1 MEKDKYVIWNN
12 DSLAHDG
19 YEEGIKEEWIQ
30 EVQAK
35 LGLCEPN
42 DLWIPSGL
50 VDSVKEAAID
60 DAIAQAMDDHE
71 ETINFVEAYHEFAN
85 EENIGAIID
94 EQFEDDLAE
103 QADINVRDWLD
114 NEMRN
119 LSHIDVRD
127 AIPFIRDDDGY
138 CVLDGYR
145 NYYPIGSIDNAG
157 DLLEALCRKM
167 SGDTIELSVK
177 GGELVSSEPVG
188 YFGEMEDH
196 IVKLV
201 DKNFVNEIE
210 RLVDEEL
217 VKLYCDN
224 GFNKNESLDDVIVAL
239 RRSKA
244 ICKTSYLQFARSMAG
259 RSAMRNRRRPA
270 SRSMRSA
277 MRKALRQSSI
287 MRIAGMSSESRS
299 VGRDF
304 CLTVCFCLDAVLRGA
319 L

>member
-1 MEKDKYVIWNN
+1 MTDR
-12 DSLAHDG
+12 LARCAAAAPC
-19 YEEGIKEEWIQ
+19 KR

-42 DLWIPSGL
+42 DYWVPSGL
-50 VDSVKEAAID
+50 VDAVKEAAID
-60 DAIAQAMDDHE
+60 DAIAKAMENHE
-71 ETINFVEAYHEFAN
+71 ETINFVQAYRDFAD
-85 EENIGAIID
+85 EENIAAIID

-157 DLLEALCRKM
+157 DLLEALYRKM

-201 DKNFVNEIE
+201 DKDFVNEIE
-210 RLVDEEL
+210 RLVDGALEKFL
-217 VKLYCDN
+217 QDN
-224 GFNKNESLDDVIVAL
+224 GFDKNAVLDDVIIAL
-239 RRSKA
+239 AEKQGHLHDVVPA
-244 ICKTSYLQFARSMAG
+244 ICEVYGWPVGHAEPQEAG
-259 RSAMRNRRRPA
+259 ESLDEICDAKSAEA
-270 SRSMRSA
+270 EFEQEDCEEISGE
-277 MRKALRQSSI
+277 Q
-287 MRIAGMSSESRS
+287 
-299 VGRDF
+299 D
-304 CLTVCFCLDAVLRGA
+304 RG
-319 L
+319 

>member
-1 MEKDKYVIWNN
+1 MEKDKHVIWNN

-50 VDSVKEAAID
+50 VDAVKEAAID

-71 ETINFVEAYHEFAN
+71 ETINFVEAYREFAN

-119 LSHIDVRD
+119 LSHIEVRD

-157 DLLEALCRKM
+157 DLLEALYRKM

-201 DKNFVNEIE
+201 DKDFVNEIE
-210 RLVDEEL
+210 RLVDGALEKFL
-217 VKLYCDN
+217 QDN
-224 GFNKNESLDDVIVAL
+224 GFDKNAVLDDVIIAL
-239 RRSKA
+239 AEKQGHLQDVVPA
-244 ICKTSYLQFARSMAG
+244 ICEVYGWPVGHAEPQEAG
-259 RSAMRNRRRPA
+259 ESLDEICDAKSAEAEFEHEDCGDVPGE
-270 SRSMRSA
+270 
-277 MRKALRQSSI
+277 Q
-287 MRIAGMSSESRS
+287 E
-299 VGRDF
+299 
-304 CLTVCFCLDAVLRGA
+304 RG
-319 L
+319 